1 MHFSERIKALQA
13 SPIRRLI
20 PYADA
25 AKAKGKKVY
34 HLNIGQP
41 DIKTPKEYFEAI
53 RNFKAETIAYVASQ
67 GLPELREAISGY
79 YHSWNIP
86 YAPDDICV
94 TNGGSEA
101 LALAVQVI
109 CDPGDE
115 ILIAEPF
122 YANYN
127 AFAET
132 ALAHVVPIPTRAEEG
147 FHLPPRRVIEEL
159 ITPRTRAILVSTP
172 NNPTGT
178 VCTAAELEM
187 LAGLAKKYGLY
198 LIADEVYREFTYP
211 QSGLPSGDDDPFT
224 SLGHLENVRDRVI
237 MIDSISK
244 RYSACGARIG
254 CLAIKNEEFIA
265 QVLKLCQ
272 ARLCVS
278 TLEQVGATA
287 LYQKTSKQY
296 LEDVNKEY
304 RARRD
309 TLYSALK
316 DIPGVI
322 CEKPRGAFYIMAK
335 LPVDDSEKFIIWM
348 LQNFDV
354 NGETMMGAPGSGFY
368 AVPNRGRNEI
378 RLAYVLNQEA
388 LVKAAAI
395 LKAAVA
401 AYPGRLEAIQ
411 A

>member
-20 PYADA
+20 PYADSA
-25 AKAKGKKVY
+25 RAMGKKVY

-41 DIKTPKEYFEAI
+41 DIKTPGEYFEAI
-53 RNFKAETIAYVASQ
+53 RNFRVETIAYVASQ

-86 YAPDDICV
+86 YSPDEICV

-101 LALAVQVI
+101 LSLAVQVI

-115 ILIAEPF
+115 ILIPEPF

-147 FHLPPRRVIEEL
+147 FHLPPERVIEEL
-159 ITPRTRAILVSTP
+159 ITPRTRAILISNP

-178 VCTAAELEM
+178 VSTADELNT
-187 LAGLAKKYGLY
+187 LAGLAKKYDLF

-211 QSGLPSGDDDPFT
+211 QSGLSGGDSEPFT
-224 SLGHLENVRDRVI
+224 SLGHLDDIRERVI
-237 MIDSISK
+237 MVDSISK

-254 CLAIKNEEFIA
+254 CLAIKNADFIA
-265 QVLKLCQ
+265 QTLKLCQ

-278 TLEQVGATA
+278 TLEQVGAAA
-287 LYQKTSKQY
+287 LYQKTSAQY
-296 LEDVNKEY
+296 LADVNKEY

-316 DIPGVI
+316 EIDGVV
-322 CEKPRGAFYIMAK
+322 CSKPRGAFYIMAG
-335 LPVDDSEKFIIWM
+335 LPVDDSEKFIVWM
-348 LQNFDV
+348 LQNFDI

-368 AVPNRGRNEI
+368 SVPNRGRNEI
-378 RLAYVLNQEA
+378 RLAYVLKQEA

-395 LKAAVA
+395 LKSAIA
-401 AYPGRLEAIQ
+401 AYPGRLEAVR

>member
-1 MHFSERIKALQA
+1 MHFSKRIQALQA

-20 PYADA
+20 PYSDE
-25 AKAKGKKVY
+25 AKARGKKVY

-41 DIKTPKEYFEAI
+41 DIRTPEVYFEAI
-53 RNFKAETIAYVASQ
+53 RSFKAETIAYSASQ

-79 YHSWNIP
+79 YHLWNIP

-101 LALAVQVI
+101 LSLAVQVI

-115 ILIAEPF
+115 ILIPEPF

-127 AFAET
+127 TFAET

-147 FHLPPRRVIEEL
+147 FHLPPEQVIDEL
-159 ITPRTRAILVSTP
+159 ITPRTRAILISNP

-178 VCTAAELEM
+178 VCTPGELNT
-187 LAGLAKKYGLY
+187 LAGLAKKYNLY
-198 LIADEVYREFTYP
+198 LIADEVYREFTY
-211 QSGLPSGDDDPFT
+211 DNDPFT
-224 SLGHLENVRDRVI
+224 SLGHLDNIRDRVV
-237 MIDSISK
+237 MVDSISK

-254 CLAIKNEEFIA
+254 CLAIKNRDFID

-287 LYQKTSKQY
+287 LYQKSSRQY
-296 LEDVNKEY
+296 MEDVNREY

-309 TLYSALK
+309 TLYSALM
-316 DIPGVI
+316 DIDGIV
-322 CEKPRGAFYIMAK
+322 CSKPMGAFYIMAK
-335 LPVDDSEKFIIWM
+335 LPVDNSEKFIIWM
-348 LQNFDV
+348 LQHFDID
-354 NGETMMGAPGSGFY
+354 GETMMGAPGSGFY
-368 AVPNRGRNEI
+368 AVPHRGLNEI
-378 RLAYVLNQEA
+378 RLAYVLNREA
-388 LVKAAAI
+388 LTKAAAI
-395 LKAAVA
+395 LEAAIA
-401 AYPGRLEAIQ
+401 AYPGRLEAIR